1 MKLFKHPTRLF
12 SSYTDKKY
20 LIFED
25 VYYDDIF
32 ERLIKNVIKKID
44 KTKIVID
51 ELSFEELMSLLPDYW
66 PGKKY
71 LKKKINLTFICFDF
85 SSEDKINEMFNK
97 LKFTAFDRAYL
108 IISFDNSYGF
118 YSTGLQNYSENDVFI
133 FLDSSVSSSI
143 FYNTLSHELVH
154 LFQDISGRSKV
165 KINNEKIFELNEKDK
180 EDIEKFLKIDEDEIL
195 ELFGSREILAYT
207 KDLFSIL
214 KTEIGNDKQQMKL
227 FLDYMF
233 YKSRNNSTS
242 FEEYFNKI
250 KVEDDHVFNKNF
262 NNVIN
267 NDDYPVV
274 LLLISSYLKLGLNTI
289 KNHLYGYQSK
299 M

>member
-32 ERLIKNVIKKID
+32 AKIIKNVIKKID

-51 ELSFEELMSLLPDYW
+51 ELSFEELMNLLPDYW
-66 PGKKY
+66 SGKKY

-85 SSEDKINEMFNK
+85 SSEDKINE
-97 LKFTAFDRAYL
+97 LFDRMKFAAFEKVYL
-108 IISFDNSYGF
+108 MTSFDNSSGF
-118 YSTGLQNYSENDVFI
+118 FSTGLQNYSENDVFI
-133 FLDSSVSSSI
+133 FLDNSESYSVI
-143 FYNTLSHELVH
+143 RDTLNHELVH
-154 LFQDISGRSKV
+154 LFQDISGRSKT
-165 KINNEKIFELNEKDK
+165 KINKEKIFELNEKDK
-180 EDIEKFLKIDEDEIL
+180 ENIKDLLKIDENEIL
-195 ELFGSREILAYT
+195 ELFDSEEFLAYT
-207 KDLFSIL
+207 RDLFSIL
-214 KTEIGNDKQQMKL
+214 KTEIGNDKQQIKL

-233 YKSRNNSTS
+233 YKLSITSNS
-242 FEEYFNKI
+242 FKDFFNKI

>member
-12 SSYTDKKY
+12 PSYTDKKY

-51 ELSFEELMSLLPDYW
+51 ELRFEELMNLLPDYW
-66 PGKKY
+66 SGKKY

-85 SSEDKINEMFNK
+85 SSEDKINE
-97 LKFTAFDRAYL
+97 LFDRMKFAAFEKVYL
-108 IISFDNSYGF
+108 MTSFDNSSGF
-118 YSTGLQNYSENDVFI
+118 FSIGLQNYSENDVFI
-133 FLDSSVSSSI
+133 FLDSSESYSVI
-143 FYNTLSHELVH
+143 RETLIHELVH
-154 LFQDISGRSKV
+154 LFQDISGRSRV
-165 KINNEKIFELNEKDK
+165 KINNKKIFELNEKDK
-180 EDIEKFLKIDEDEIL
+180 EDIKKFLKIDENEIL
-195 ELFGSREILAYT
+195 ELFDSEEFLAYT

-214 KTEIGNDKQQMKL
+214 KTEIGNNKQQMKL

-233 YKSRNNSTS
+233 YKLRNNSTS

>member
-1 MKLFKHPTRLF
+1 M
-12 SSYTDKKY
+12 
-20 LIFED
+20 
-25 VYYDDIF
+25 
-32 ERLIKNVIKKID
+32 
-44 KTKIVID
+44 
-51 ELSFEELMSLLPDYW
+51 
-66 PGKKY
+66 
-71 LKKKINLTFICFDF
+71 
-85 SSEDKINEMFNK
+85 
-97 LKFTAFDRAYL
+97 

-133 FLDSSVSSSI
+133 FLDSSESYSVI
-143 FYNTLSHELVH
+143 RDTLNHELVH

-180 EDIEKFLKIDEDEIL
+180 EDIEKFLKIDENEIL

-214 KTEIGNDKQQMKL
+214 KAEIGNDKQQMKL

-233 YKSRNNSTS
+233 YKLSITSNS
-242 FEEYFNKI
+242 FKDFFNKI

-262 NNVIN
+262 NNIIN

>member
-12 SSYTDKKY
+12 PSYTDKKY

-32 ERLIKNVIKKID
+32 AKIIKNVIKKID

-51 ELSFEELMSLLPDYW
+51 ELSFEELMNLLPDYW
-66 PGKKY
+66 SGKKY

-85 SSEDKINEMFNK
+85 SSEDKINE
-97 LKFTAFDRAYL
+97 LFDRMKFAAFEKVYL
-108 IISFDNSYGF
+108 MTSFDNSSGF
-118 YSTGLQNYSENDVFI
+118 FSTGLQNYSENDVFI
-133 FLDSSVSSSI
+133 FLDNSESYSVI
-143 FYNTLSHELVH
+143 RDTLNHELVH
-154 LFQDISGRSKV
+154 LFQDISGRSKT
-165 KINNEKIFELNEKDK
+165 KINKEKIFELNEKDK
-180 EDIEKFLKIDEDEIL
+180 ENIKDLLKIDENEIL
-195 ELFGSREILAYT
+195 ELFDSEEFLAYT
-207 KDLFSIL
+207 RDLFSIL

-233 YKSRNNSTS
+233 YKLSITSNS
-242 FEEYFNKI
+242 FKDFFNKI

>member
-12 SSYTDKKY
+12 PSYTDKKY

-32 ERLIKNVIKKID
+32 EKLIKNVIKKID

-51 ELSFEELMSLLPDYW
+51 ELSFEELMNLLPDYW
-66 PGKKY
+66 SGKKY

-85 SSEDKINEMFNK
+85 SSEDKIND
-97 LKFTAFDRAYL
+97 LFDRMKFAAFERVYL
-108 IISFDNSYGF
+108 MTTFDNSYGF
-118 YSTGLQNYSENDVFI
+118 FSTGFQNYSKNNVFI
-133 FLDSSVSSSI
+133 FLDSSESYSVI
-143 FYNTLSHELVH
+143 RDTLNHELVH
-154 LFQDISGRSKV
+154 LFQDISGRSKT
-165 KINNEKIFELNEKDK
+165 KINKEKIFELNEKDK
-180 EDIEKFLKIDEDEIL
+180 ENIKDLLKIDENEIL

-207 KDLFSIL
+207 RNLFSIL
-214 KTEIGNDKQQMKL
+214 KAEIGNDKQQMKL

-233 YKSRNNSTS
+233 YKLRNNSTS

-250 KVEDDHVFNKNF
+250 KVKDDNIFNKNF
-262 NNVIN
+262 NNIIN

>member
-12 SSYTDKKY
+12 PSYTDKKY

-32 ERLIKNVIKKID
+32 EKLIKNVIKKID

-51 ELSFEELMSLLPDYW
+51 ELSFEELMNLLPDYW
-66 PGKKY
+66 SGKKY

-85 SSEDKINEMFNK
+85 SSEDKINE
-97 LKFTAFDRAYL
+97 LFDRMKFVAFERVYL
-108 IISFDNSYGF
+108 MTSFDNSSGF

-133 FLDSSVSSSI
+133 FLDNSESYSVI
-143 FYNTLSHELVH
+143 RDTLNHELVH
-154 LFQDISGRSKV
+154 LFQDISGRSSV

-180 EDIEKFLKIDEDEIL
+180 EDIKDLLKIDENEIL
-195 ELFGSREILAYT
+195 ELFDSEEFLAYT

-233 YKSRNNSTS
+233 YKLRNNSTS
-242 FEEYFNKI
+242 FKEYFNKI

>member
-32 ERLIKNVIKKID
+32 ENLIKNVIKKID
-44 KTKIVID
+44 KTKIIIN
-51 ELSFEELMSLLPDYW
+51 ELSFEELMNLLPDYW
-66 PGKKY
+66 SGKKY

-85 SSEDKINEMFNK
+85 SSEDKINDLFDRM
-97 LKFTAFDRAYL
+97 KFAAFERVYLMTAFD
-108 IISFDNSYGF
+108 NSSGF
-118 YSTGLQNYSENDVFI
+118 FSTGFQNYSKNNVFI

-233 YKSRNNSTS
+233 YKLSITSNS
-242 FEEYFNKI
+242 FKDFFNK
-250 KVEDDHVFNKNF
+250 
-262 NNVIN
+262 
-267 NDDYPVV
+267 
-274 LLLISSYLKLGLNTI
+274 L
-289 KNHLYGYQSK
+289 
-299 M
+299 

>member
-12 SSYTDKKY
+12 TSYTDKKY

-44 KTKIVID
+44 KAKLVID
-51 ELSFEELMSLLPDYW
+51 RLSFEELMSLLPDYW

-85 SSEDKINEMFNK
+85 SSEDKIND
-97 LKFTAFDRAYL
+97 LFDRMKFVAFERVYL
-108 IISFDNSYGF
+108 MTTFDNSSGF
-118 YSTGLQNYSENDVFI
+118 FSIGFQNYLKNNVFI

-154 LFQDISGRSKV
+154 LFQDISGRSKT
-165 KINNEKIFELNEKDK
+165 KINKEKIFELNEKDK
-180 EDIEKFLKIDEDEIL
+180 ENIKDLLKIDENEIL
-195 ELFGSREILAYT
+195 ELFDSEEFLAYT
-207 KDLFSIL
+207 RDLFSIL
-214 KTEIGNDKQQMKL
+214 KAEIGNDKQQMKL

-233 YKSRNNSTS
+233 YKLRNNSTS

-250 KVEDDHVFNKNF
+250 KIKDDNIFNKNF
-262 NNVIN
+262 NNIIN
-267 NDDYPVV
+267 NDDYPVI

>member
-32 ERLIKNVIKKID
+32 ENLIKNVIKKID
-44 KTKIVID
+44 KTKIIIN
-51 ELSFEELMSLLPDYW
+51 ELSFEELMNLLPDYW
-66 PGKKY
+66 SGKKY

-85 SSEDKINEMFNK
+85 SSEDKINDLFDRM
-97 LKFTAFDRAYL
+97 KFAAFERVYLMTAFDNSSGVFSA
-108 IISFDNSYGF
+108 SF
-118 YSTGLQNYSENDVFI
+118 QNYSKNNVFI

-233 YKSRNNSTS
+233 YKLSITSNS
-242 FEEYFNKI
+242 FKDFFNKI

>member
-1 MKLFKHPTRLF
+1 M
-12 SSYTDKKY
+12 
-20 LIFED
+20 
-25 VYYDDIF
+25 
-32 ERLIKNVIKKID
+32 
-44 KTKIVID
+44 
-51 ELSFEELMSLLPDYW
+51 
-66 PGKKY
+66 
-71 LKKKINLTFICFDF
+71 
-85 SSEDKINEMFNK
+85 
-97 LKFTAFDRAYL
+97 
-108 IISFDNSYGF
+108 
-118 YSTGLQNYSENDVFI
+118 
-133 FLDSSVSSSI
+133 
-143 FYNTLSHELVH
+143 
-154 LFQDISGRSKV
+154 
-165 KINNEKIFELNEKDK
+165 
-180 EDIEKFLKIDEDEIL
+180 
-195 ELFGSREILAYT
+195 FGSREILAYT

-233 YKSRNNSTS
+233 YKLSITSNS
-242 FEEYFNKI
+242 FKDFFNKI

>member
-32 ERLIKNVIKKID
+32 EKLIKNVIKKID

-51 ELSFEELMSLLPDYW
+51 ELSFEELMNLLPDYW
-66 PGKKY
+66 SGKKY
-71 LKKKINLTFICFDF
+71 LKKRINLTFICFDF
-85 SSEDKINEMFNK
+85 SSEDKINE
-97 LKFTAFDRAYL
+97 LFDRMKFAAFEKVYL
-108 IISFDNSYGF
+108 MTSFDNSSGF
-118 YSTGLQNYSENDVFI
+118 FSTGLQNYSENDVFI
-133 FLDSSVSSSI
+133 FLDNSESYSVI
-143 FYNTLSHELVH
+143 RDTLNHELVH
-154 LFQDISGRSKV
+154 LFQDISGRSKT
-165 KINNEKIFELNEKDK
+165 KINKEKIFELNEKDK
-180 EDIEKFLKIDEDEIL
+180 ENIKDLLKIDENEIL
-195 ELFGSREILAYT
+195 ELFDSEEFLAYT
-207 KDLFSIL
+207 RDLFSIL

-233 YKSRNNSTS
+233 YKLSITSNS
-242 FEEYFNKI
+242 FKDFFNKI

>member
-12 SSYTDKKY
+12 PSYIDKKY

-32 ERLIKNVIKKID
+32 EKLIKNVIKKID

-51 ELSFEELMSLLPDYW
+51 ELSFEELMNLLPDYW
-66 PGKKY
+66 SGKKY
-71 LKKKINLTFICFDF
+71 LKKRINLTFICFDF
-85 SSEDKINEMFNK
+85 SSEDKINE
-97 LKFTAFDRAYL
+97 LFDRMKFAAFEKVYL
-108 IISFDNSYGF
+108 MTSFDNSSGF
-118 YSTGLQNYSENDVFI
+118 FSTGLQNYSENDVFI
-133 FLDSSVSSSI
+133 FLDNSESYSVI
-143 FYNTLSHELVH
+143 RDTLNHELVH
-154 LFQDISGRSKV
+154 LFQDISGRSKT
-165 KINNEKIFELNEKDK
+165 KINKEKIFELNEKDK
-180 EDIEKFLKIDEDEIL
+180 ENIKDLLKIDENEIL
-195 ELFGSREILAYT
+195 ELFDSEEFLAYT
-207 KDLFSIL
+207 RDLFSIL

-233 YKSRNNSTS
+233 YKLRNNSTS
-242 FEEYFNKI
+242 FKDFFNKI

>member
-51 ELSFEELMSLLPDYW
+51 ELSFEELMNLLPDYW
-66 PGKKY
+66 SGKKY

-85 SSEDKINEMFNK
+85 SSEDKINE
-97 LKFTAFDRAYL
+97 LFDRMKFAAFEKVYL
-108 IISFDNSYGF
+108 MTSFDNSSGF
-118 YSTGLQNYSENDVFI
+118 FSTGLQNYSENDVFI
-133 FLDSSVSSSI
+133 FLDNSESYSVI
-143 FYNTLSHELVH
+143 RDTLNHELVH
-154 LFQDISGRSKV
+154 LFQDISGRSKT
-165 KINNEKIFELNEKDK
+165 KINKEKIFELNEKDK
-180 EDIEKFLKIDEDEIL
+180 ENIKDLLKIDENEIL
-195 ELFGSREILAYT
+195 ELFNSEEFLAYT
-207 KDLFSIL
+207 RDLFSIL
-214 KTEIGNDKQQMKL
+214 KAEIGNDKQQMKL

-233 YKSRNNSTS
+233 YRLSITSNS
-242 FEEYFNKI
+242 FKDFFNKI
-250 KVEDDHVFNKNF
+250 KVKDDHVFNKNF

>member
-12 SSYTDKKY
+12 PSYTDKKY

-32 ERLIKNVIKKID
+32 EKLIKNVIKKID

-51 ELSFEELMSLLPDYW
+51 ELSFEELMNLLPDYW
-66 PGKKY
+66 SGKKY
-71 LKKKINLTFICFDF
+71 LKKRINLTFICFDF
-85 SSEDKINEMFNK
+85 SSEDKINE
-97 LKFTAFDRAYL
+97 LFDRMKFAAFEKVYL
-108 IISFDNSYGF
+108 MTSFDNSSGF
-118 YSTGLQNYSENDVFI
+118 FSTGLQNYSENDVFI
-133 FLDSSVSSSI
+133 FLDNSESYSVI
-143 FYNTLSHELVH
+143 RDTLNHELVH
-154 LFQDISGRSKV
+154 LFQDISGRSKT
-165 KINNEKIFELNEKDK
+165 KINKEKIFELNEKDK
-180 EDIEKFLKIDEDEIL
+180 ENIKDLLKIDENEIL
-195 ELFGSREILAYT
+195 ELFDSEEFLAYT
-207 KDLFSIL
+207 RDLFSIL
-214 KTEIGNDKQQMKL
+214 KAEIGNDKHQMKL

-233 YKSRNNSTS
+233 YKLSITSNS
-242 FEEYFNKI
+242 FKDFFNKI

>member
-12 SSYTDKKY
+12 PSYTDKKY

-32 ERLIKNVIKKID
+32 EKLIKNVIKKID

-51 ELSFEELMSLLPDYW
+51 ELSFEELMNLLPDYW
-66 PGKKY
+66 SGKKY
-71 LKKKINLTFICFDF
+71 LKKRINLTFICFDF
-85 SSEDKINEMFNK
+85 SSEDKINE
-97 LKFTAFDRAYL
+97 LFDRMKFAAFEKVYL
-108 IISFDNSYGF
+108 MTSFDNSSGF
-118 YSTGLQNYSENDVFI
+118 FSTGLQNYSENDVFI
-133 FLDSSVSSSI
+133 FLDNSESYSVI
-143 FYNTLSHELVH
+143 RDTLNHELVH
-154 LFQDISGRSKV
+154 LFQDISGRSKT
-165 KINNEKIFELNEKDK
+165 KINKEKIFELNEKDK
-180 EDIEKFLKIDEDEIL
+180 ENIKDLLKIDENEIL
-195 ELFGSREILAYT
+195 ELFDSEEFLAYT
-207 KDLFSIL
+207 RDLFSIL

-233 YKSRNNSTS
+233 YKLSITSNS
-242 FEEYFNKI
+242 FKDFFNKI

-267 NDDYPVV
+267 NDDYLVV

>member
-44 KTKIVID
+44 KAKLVID
-51 ELSFEELMSLLPDYW
+51 RLSFEELMSLLPDYW

-71 LKKKINLTFICFDF
+71 LKKKINLIFVYFDF

-97 LKFTAFDRAYL
+97 LKITAFDRAYL

-133 FLDSSVSSSI
+133 FLDSSESYSVI
-143 FYNTLSHELVH
+143 RDTLNHELVH
-154 LFQDISGRSKV
+154 LFQDISGRSKT
-165 KINNEKIFELNEKDK
+165 KINKEKIFELNEKDK
-180 EDIEKFLKIDEDEIL
+180 ENIKDLLKIDENEIL
-195 ELFGSREILAYT
+195 ELFDSEEFLAYT
-207 KDLFSIL
+207 RDLFSIL
-214 KTEIGNDKQQMKL
+214 KAEIGNDKQQMKL

-233 YKSRNNSTS
+233 YKLRNNSTS

-250 KVEDDHVFNKNF
+250 KIKDDNIFNKNF

>member
-12 SSYTDKKY
+12 PSYTDKKY

-32 ERLIKNVIKKID
+32 EKLIKNVIKKID

-51 ELSFEELMSLLPDYW
+51 ELSFEELMNLLPDYW
-66 PGKKY
+66 SGKKY

-85 SSEDKINEMFNK
+85 SSEDKIND
-97 LKFTAFDRAYL
+97 LFDRMKFAAFEKVYL
-108 IISFDNSYGF
+108 MTSFDNSSGF
-118 YSTGLQNYSENDVFI
+118 FSTGLQNYSENDVFI
-133 FLDSSVSSSI
+133 FLDNSESYSVI
-143 FYNTLSHELVH
+143 RDTLNHELVH
-154 LFQDISGRSKV
+154 LFQDISGRSKT
-165 KINNEKIFELNEKDK
+165 KINKEKIFELNEKDK
-180 EDIEKFLKIDEDEIL
+180 ENIKNLLKIDENEIL
-195 ELFGSREILAYT
+195 ELFDSEEFLAYT
-207 KDLFSIL
+207 RDLFSIL

-233 YKSRNNSTS
+233 YKLSITSNS
-242 FEEYFNKI
+242 FKDFFNKI

>member
-32 ERLIKNVIKKID
+32 ENLIKNVIKKID

-51 ELSFEELMSLLPDYW
+51 ELSFEELMNLLPDYW
-66 PGKKY
+66 SGKKY

-85 SSEDKINEMFNK
+85 SSEDKIND
-97 LKFTAFDRAYL
+97 LFDRMKFAAFEKVYL
-108 IISFDNSYGF
+108 MTSFDNSSGF
-118 YSTGLQNYSENDVFI
+118 FSTGLQNYSENDVFI
-133 FLDSSVSSSI
+133 FLDNSESYSVI
-143 FYNTLSHELVH
+143 RDTLNHELVH
-154 LFQDISGRSKV
+154 LFQDIGGRSKT
-165 KINNEKIFELNEKDK
+165 KINKEKIFELNEKDK
-180 EDIEKFLKIDEDEIL
+180 ENIKDLLKIDENEIL
-195 ELFGSREILAYT
+195 ELFDSEEFLAYT
-207 KDLFSIL
+207 RDLFSIL

-233 YKSRNNSTS
+233 YKLSITSNS
-242 FEEYFNKI
+242 FKDFFNKI

>member
-44 KTKIVID
+44 KAKLVID
-51 ELSFEELMSLLPDYW
+51 RLSFEELMSLLPDYW
-66 PGKKY
+66 SGKKY

-85 SSEDKINEMFNK
+85 SSEDKINDLFDRM
-97 LKFTAFDRAYL
+97 KFAAFERVYLMTAFD
-108 IISFDNSYGF
+108 NSSGLF
-118 YSTGLQNYSENDVFI
+118 STGFQNYSKNNVFI
-133 FLDSSVSSSI
+133 FLDSSESYSVI
-143 FYNTLSHELVH
+143 RDTLNHELVH
-154 LFQDISGRSKV
+154 LFQDISGRSKT
-165 KINNEKIFELNEKDK
+165 KINKEKIFELNEKDK
-180 EDIEKFLKIDEDEIL
+180 ENIKDLLKIDENEIL
-195 ELFGSREILAYT
+195 ELFDSEEFLAYT
-207 KDLFSIL
+207 RDLFSIL
-214 KTEIGNDKQQMKL
+214 KAEIGNDKQQMKL

-233 YKSRNNSTS
+233 YKLRNNSTS

-250 KVEDDHVFNKNF
+250 KIKDDNIFNKNF

>member
-32 ERLIKNVIKKID
+32 ENLIKNVIKKID
-44 KTKIVID
+44 KTKIIIN
-51 ELSFEELMSLLPDYW
+51 ELSFEELMNLLPDYW
-66 PGKKY
+66 SGKKY

-85 SSEDKINEMFNK
+85 SSEDKINDLFDRM
-97 LKFTAFDRAYL
+97 KFAAFECVYLMTAFD
-108 IISFDNSYGF
+108 NSSGF
-118 YSTGLQNYSENDVFI
+118 FSTGFQNYSKNNVFI

-233 YKSRNNSTS
+233 YKLSIISNS
-242 FEEYFNKI
+242 FKDFFNKI

>member
-133 FLDSSVSSSI
+133 FLDSSESYSVI
-143 FYNTLSHELVH
+143 RDTLNHELVH
-154 LFQDISGRSKV
+154 LFQDISGRSSV
-165 KINNEKIFELNEKDK
+165 KINNKKIFELNEKDK
-180 EDIEKFLKIDEDEIL
+180 EDIKKFLKIDEDEIL
-195 ELFGSREILAYT
+195 ELFDSEDFLAYT

-233 YKSRNNSTS
+233 YKLSITSNS
-242 FEEYFNKI
+242 FKDFFNKI

>member
-12 SSYTDKKY
+12 PSYTDNKY

-51 ELSFEELMSLLPDYW
+51 ELSFEELMNLLPDYW

-71 LKKKINLTFICFDF
+71 LKKKINLIFVYFDF
-85 SSEDKINEMFNK
+85 SFEDKINEMFNK

-108 IISFDNSYGF
+108 IILFDNSYGF

-133 FLDSSVSSSI
+133 FLDSSESYSVI
-143 FYNTLSHELVH
+143 RDTLNHELVH
-154 LFQDISGRSKV
+154 LFHISGRSKT
-165 KINNEKIFELNEKDK
+165 KINKEKIFELNEKDK
-180 EDIEKFLKIDEDEIL
+180 ENIKDLLKIDENEIL
-195 ELFGSREILAYT
+195 ELFNSEEFLAYT
-207 KDLFSIL
+207 RDLFSIL
-214 KTEIGNDKQQMKL
+214 KAEIGNDKQQMKL

-233 YKSRNNSTS
+233 YRLSITFNS
-242 FEEYFNKI
+242 FKDFFNKI
-250 KVEDDHVFNKNF
+250 KVKDDHVFNKNF

>member
-12 SSYTDKKY
+12 PSYTDKKY

-32 ERLIKNVIKKID
+32 AKIIKNVIKKID

-51 ELSFEELMSLLPDYW
+51 ELSFEELMNLLPDYW
-66 PGKKY
+66 SGKKY
-71 LKKKINLTFICFDF
+71 LKKRINLTFICFDF
-85 SSEDKINEMFNK
+85 SSEDKIND
-97 LKFTAFDRAYL
+97 LFDRMKFAAFEKVYL
-108 IISFDNSYGF
+108 MASFDNSSGF
-118 YSTGLQNYSENDVFI
+118 FSTGLQNYSENDVFI
-133 FLDSSVSSSI
+133 FLDNSESYSVI
-143 FYNTLSHELVH
+143 RDTLNHELVH
-154 LFQDISGRSKV
+154 LFQDISGRSKT
-165 KINNEKIFELNEKDK
+165 KINKEKIFELNEKDK
-180 EDIEKFLKIDEDEIL
+180 ENIKDLLKIDENEIL
-195 ELFGSREILAYT
+195 ELFDSEEFLAYT
-207 KDLFSIL
+207 RDLFSIL

-233 YKSRNNSTS
+233 YKLSITSNS
-242 FEEYFNKI
+242 FKDFFNKI